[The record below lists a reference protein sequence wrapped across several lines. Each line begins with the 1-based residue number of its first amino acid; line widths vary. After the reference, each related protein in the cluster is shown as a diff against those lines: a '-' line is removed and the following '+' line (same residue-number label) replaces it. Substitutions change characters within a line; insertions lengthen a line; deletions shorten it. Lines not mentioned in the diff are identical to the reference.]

1 LGGNFGFELDLSK
14 LSDED
19 TEKAIAAVKT
29 VKELRTVLQQGTFS
43 RLIDPTV
50 HDNLCAW
57 QFLSEDESQLVVCV
71 YQRRVK
77 PNVQPERV
85 YMASLPADSRYRRAD
100 TGDTYS
106 GSALMNVGLPIP
118 TTWTDYDSWV
128 YRFEKV

>member
-1 LGGNFGFELDLSK
+1 MRCLPPSR
-14 LSDED
+14 SED

-50 HDNLCAW
+50 HDNLASW
-57 QFLSEDESQLVVCV
+57 QFLSEDKSQLVVCV

-85 YMASLPADSRYRRAD
+85 CMANLPASARYRRMD
-100 TGDTYS
+100 TGDIYS
-106 GSALMNVGLPIP
+106 GAALMNIGLPIP

-128 YRFEKV
+128 YRFERV